1 MKRMIAGLLLM
12 VGLGT
17 GTMFA
22 EDRWRDR
29 RDIRRDEA
37 RIARDRCE
45 LRHDNYYGNYA
56 AARHERHELQREYR
70 DVNRDRR
77 DLYWDRR

>member
-1 MKRMIAGLLLM
+1 MKRMIAGVLLVL
-12 VGLGT
+12 GLSA

-37 RIARDRCE
+37 KISHDRRE
-45 LRHDNYYGNYA
+45 LRRDQYYGNYRG
-56 AARHERHELQREYR
+56 ARQERRELGREYR

-77 DLYWDRR
+77 DLNWDRR